1 MVLIF
6 DPVTID
12 VINISTIG
20 ARLIK
25 VKKSIFLSL
34 KLILN
39 LYLLINREQRIKNG
53 IKIPICFTINISGL
67 IKWFSISKPEAPVLA
82 NP

>member
-53 IKIPICFTINISGL
+53 IKIPICLTINISGL
-67 IKWFSISKPEAPVLA
+67 IKWFSISKLEVPVLA